1 MNLEIIKTNKPL
13 VKPDFLGKP
22 LHFGVHHT
30 DHMLEIDY
38 FANTWHDPLISK
50 YHSFSMDPFNSSL
63 HYGIQL
69 FEGMKAFKT
78 EEGKVTL
85 FRPEMNMAR
94 MNQSAKR
101 LSLPV
106 RKNYDNFYNF
116 IQIFLTFY

>member
-13 VKPDFLGKP
+13 EKPDFLNKP

-50 YHSFSMDPFNSSL
+50 YHSFSIDPFKETL
-63 HYGIQL
+63 HYAIQL

-85 FRPEMNMAR
+85 FRPEMNMKR
-94 MNQSAKR
+94 MNNSAR
-101 LSLPV
+101 RISLPV
-106 RKNYDNFYNF
+106 KKF
-116 IQIFLTFY
+116 IFLKFFSLLKVKNL